1 MDLGLLQSLTVRF
14 NSNIFL
20 VNLLD
25 VLKIYVKTVEATKV
39 IISNNVMLRI
49 ISLVE
54 AKHEIV
60 RTKAAKLI
68 QKLSYN
74 SFVFEYLINHNTIE
88 LLKKV
93 RIVEIHPMYGHQT
106 FLGEQIGSFEIAFFA
121 RSIKLYIGI

>member
-1 MDLGLLQSLTVRF
+1 MDHIIWSVNDKFHSEILDLGLLQSLTVRF

-74 SFVFEYLINHNTIE
+74 SFVFEYLRAMFHSP
-88 LLKKV
+88 KK
-93 RIVEIHPMYGHQT
+93 
-106 FLGEQIGSFEIAFFA
+106 FFFD
-121 RSIKLYIGI
+121 RNSRFS

>member
-121 RSIKLYIGI
+121 RSIELYIGI

>member
-1 MDLGLLQSLTVRF
+1 MDHIIWSVNDKFHSEILDLGLLQSLTVRF

-93 RIVEIHPMYGHQT
+93 RIVEIHPMYEHQT
-106 FLGEQIGSFEIAFFA
+106 F
-121 RSIKLYIGI
+121 

>member
-1 MDLGLLQSLTVRF
+1 
-14 NSNIFL
+14 
-20 VNLLD
+20 
-25 VLKIYVKTVEATKV
+25 
-39 IISNNVMLRI
+39 MLRI

>member
-93 RIVEIHPMYGHQT
+93 RIVEIHPMYRHQT
-106 FLGEQIGSFEIAFFA
+106 F
-121 RSIKLYIGI
+121 

>member
-1 MDLGLLQSLTVRF
+1 M
-14 NSNIFL
+14 
-20 VNLLD
+20 NLLD

>member
-1 MDLGLLQSLTVRF
+1 MIYSEILDLGLLQSLTVRF

-93 RIVEIHPMYGHQT
+93 RIPGILPMYGHRE
-106 FLGEQIGSFEIAFFA
+106 F
-121 RSIKLYIGI
+121 